1 MKKKLALLILMNC
14 INGLSAQTGKS
25 IDKKGV
31 NIYYGNYVKE
41 IKSEKDLPEN
51 IQLNLNGYL
60 NKILPTIIDSITFSH
75 GQIIDLQKMFKDEP
89 LTYKR
94 LRIIP
99 KYELTFS
106 FKNKSI
112 GIQNY
117 NLEIALDEY
126 GQILETN
133 WPKESIDFND
143 FKSLSEI
150 ESIAL
155 NHAKEK
161 NIEYISYEAD
171 LIYSKRTDKLIWII
185 NLVIKKEVDKSEFY
199 TIEIPWNSIKISSE
213 GKSYQKTVY

>member
-1 MKKKLALLILMNC
+1 MKKILALLILLNC
-14 INGLSAQTGKS
+14 INGLSAQTGKT
-25 IDKKGV
+25 IDKKGGS
-31 NIYYGNYVKE
+31 IYYGNYVKE

-106 FKNKSI
+106 LKNKSI

-133 WPKESIDFND
+133 WPK
-143 FKSLSEI
+143 KV
-150 ESIAL
+150 
-155 NHAKEK
+155 
-161 NIEYISYEAD
+161 
-171 LIYSKRTDKLIWII
+171 LILMILK
-185 NLVIKKEVDKSEFY
+185 
-199 TIEIPWNSIKISSE
+199 
-213 GKSYQKTVY
+213 VYLK